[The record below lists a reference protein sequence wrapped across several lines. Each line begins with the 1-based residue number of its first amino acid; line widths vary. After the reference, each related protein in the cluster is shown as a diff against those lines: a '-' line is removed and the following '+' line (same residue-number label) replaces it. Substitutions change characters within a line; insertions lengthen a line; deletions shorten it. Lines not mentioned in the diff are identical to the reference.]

1 MNGSNTIL
9 YLQCHVWH
17 RMPTVVT
24 IDRAGRIVIPKE
36 TRDDQ
41 KIQAGTKFLLVE
53 GPGGQMWLQRLDPRE
68 LARKISEELRGVDLD
83 PVIAR
88 VKADVEKLASREFPL
103 LR

>member
-1 MNGSNTIL
+1 
-9 YLQCHVWH
+9 
-17 RMPTVVT
+17 
-24 IDRAGRIVIPKE
+24 
-36 TRDDQ
+36 
-41 KIQAGTKFLLVE
+41 
-53 GPGGQMWLQRLDPRE
+53 MWLQRLDPRE